1 MPASPRPWLPRGHH
15 PSGNSN
21 HNSRGFSL
29 VELLMVALLAAGIT
43 AAVSH
48 TLIAMIRSGS
58 RLELQQ
64 RAIDQWSRISFL
76 IDSEVA
82 EAEEILREQTFEE
95 CGGGTSLFS
104 VRVPV
109 PEGDAAAPTLGNRTI
124 HYVMQGTS
132 LLRCGPPYRA
142 NGSLDSRAEPQPALL
157 ARSVRLQLVPPEA
170 DAGDPEQRRSV
181 HYHLNILTA
190 DRKELFHPDRS
201 SIARTRVTPIR
212 DD

>member
-1 MPASPRPWLPRGHH
+1 
-15 PSGNSN
+15 
-21 HNSRGFSL
+21 

-43 AAVSH
+43 AAVSNS
-48 TLIAMIRSGS
+48 LIAMIRSSS

-82 EAEEILREQTFEE
+82 EGEEVLREQAFTE
-95 CGGGTSLFS
+95 CGSGTSLFS

-109 PEGDAAAPTLGNRTI
+109 PEGSAAAPMLGSRTI
-124 HYVMQGTS
+124 HYLLRGTS
-132 LLRCGPPYRA
+132 LLRCGPPYHA
-142 NGSLDSRAEPQPALL
+142 NGSLNSLAPSQQALV
-157 ARSVRLQLVPPEA
+157 ARSVRLQLVPPQA

-181 HYHLNILTA
+181 HYHLNIVTA
-190 DRKELFHPDRS
+190 GRQELFHPDRS
-201 SIARTRVTPIR
+201 SVARTRVAPIR

>member
-1 MPASPRPWLPRGHH
+1 MPASPRPWLPRRRRHCRS
-15 PSGNSN
+15 SG
-21 HNSRGFSL
+21 FTL

-43 AAVSH
+43 AAVSNS
-48 TLIAMIRSGS
+48 LIAMIRSGS

-82 EAEEILREQTFEE
+82 EGEEILREQAFTE

-109 PEGDAAAPTLGNRTI
+109 AEGGPAALTLGSRTI
-124 HYVMQGTS
+124 HYLRRGNS
-132 LLRCGPPYRA
+132 LLRCGPPYHA
-142 NGSLDSRAEPQPALL
+142 NGSLNSLVPSQQALV
-157 ARSVRLQLVPPEA
+157 ARSVRLQLVPPQA

-190 DRKELFHPDRS
+190 DRQELFHPDRS
-201 SIARTRVTPIR
+201 SVARTRVAPIR

>member
-1 MPASPRPWLPRGHH
+1 MPASPRPKLPRWHSH
-15 PSGNSN
+15 SSG
-21 HNSRGFSL
+21 FTL

-43 AAVSH
+43 AAVSNS
-48 TLIAMIRSGS
+48 LIAMIRSGS

-82 EAEEILREQTFEE
+82 EGEEVRREQAFTE

-104 VRVPV
+104 VRIPV
-109 PEGDAAAPTLGNRTI
+109 PEGGPAAPTLGSRTI
-124 HYVMQGTS
+124 HYFLRGTS
-132 LLRCGPPYRA
+132 LLRCGPPYHA
-142 NGSLDSRAEPQPALL
+142 NGSLNSLAPSQQALV
-157 ARSVRLQLVPPEA
+157 ARSVRLQLVPPQA

-190 DRKELFHPDRS
+190 DRQELFHPDRS
-201 SIARTRVTPIR
+201 SVARTRVAPIL